1 MIDLAV
7 EAVDADVLG
16 DLPDH
21 FHHGRLALARA
32 EERKHVD
39 RAIDRPIDVLVEQGF
54 EIGGLAFIDRTMQ
67 RARKT
72 PETMLCHLIWSLK
85 LDFKRQRPRG
95 VRIDAVP
102 VAALQLFEA
111 EIERF
116 G

>member
-1 MIDLAV
+1 M
-7 EAVDADVLG
+7 DADVLG
-16 DLPDH
+16 DLADH

-39 RAIDRPIDVLVEQGF
+39 RAVDRPIDVFVEQGF

-72 PETMLCHLIWSLK
+72 PETVLCHLIWSSK
-85 LDFKRQRPRG
+85 LISNGDGPGG

-102 VAALQLFEA
+102 VANFQPQNSFVH
-111 EIERF
+111 
-116 G
+116 